1 MGVPRYK
8 KKAMPGERV
17 PVQPDYSVWNENRSY
32 AAPPNP
38 PGEKMDKLDKASAVL
53 WNILSGLGGMLKED
67 VQKLKADP
75 VGSIR
80 ATADAYTI
88 GQEARDSFRR
98 GDYGG
103 AIVRSGLG
111 EMLALPEMQ
120 RATQGKAGLAD
131 LGWLAAT
138 YTGGPLA
145 KVAKN
150 TKKTLSRGS
159 QKAMLDVLSRLP
171 K

>member
-1 MGVPRYK
+1 MSVPRYK

-17 PVQPDYSVWNENRSY
+17 PVQPDFSVWNENRSY

-75 VGSIR
+75 IGSLR
-80 ATADAYTI
+80 ATADSYTI
-88 GQEARDSFRR
+88 GQEARDRFRR
-98 GDYGG
+98 GDYAGS
-103 AIVRSGLG
+103 IVRSGLG

-120 RATQGKAGLAD
+120 KLTQGKAGLAD
-131 LGWLAAT
+131 LGWLTAT
-138 YTGGPLA
+138 YAGGPLA
-145 KVAKN
+145 KAAKQG
-150 TKKTLSRGS
+150 KTALNKRS
-159 QKAMLDVLSRLP
+159 QKAMVNVLSRVS